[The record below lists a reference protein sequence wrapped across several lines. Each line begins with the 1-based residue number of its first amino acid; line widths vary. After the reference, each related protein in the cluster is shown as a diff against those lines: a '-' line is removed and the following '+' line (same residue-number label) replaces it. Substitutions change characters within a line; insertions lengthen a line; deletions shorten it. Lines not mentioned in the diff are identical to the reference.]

1 MTITIMMAVTDWK
14 RNQTQSHIKRRR
26 DYRLPCL
33 QPHVLATIVPI

>member
-1 MTITIMMAVTDWK
+1 MTITIMMAVTEWK
-14 RNQTQSHIKRRR
+14 RNQSHIKRRR